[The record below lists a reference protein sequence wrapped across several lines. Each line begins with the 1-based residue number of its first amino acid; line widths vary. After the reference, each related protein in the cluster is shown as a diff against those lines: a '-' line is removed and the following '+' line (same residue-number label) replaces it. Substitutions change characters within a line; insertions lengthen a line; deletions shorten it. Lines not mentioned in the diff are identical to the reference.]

1 MRVCSVCGTSSLA
14 TVQCPACGALFDQA
28 SSGAASRAEPAAANA
43 VIDVQ
48 VLEVKDSD

>member
-1 MRVCSVCGTSSLA
+1 V
-14 TVQCPACGALFDQA
+14 FDQA
-28 SSGAASRAEPAAANA
+28 SSGAASRAEPAAADA